1 MFSVYA
7 QNPNFDDLLSAL
19 HLGEMPEGVL
29 GPGQV
34 RVQLKAASLNW
45 HDLWTL
51 RGVGM
56 RPLKFRIIMGC
67 DGSVRVDTCLRSY
80 RSTELGNSS
89 VTVRPGMCLT
99 T

>member
-7 QNPNFDDLLSAL
+7 QNPNFDDPLSAL
-19 HLGEMPEGVL
+19 HLGEMPEGVV

-45 HDLWTL
+45 HDLRTL

-56 RPLKFRIIMGC
+56 RPLKFPSAAKAGKILLSQCAVACVLLYERRHSHERG
-67 DGSVRVDTCLRSY
+67 
-80 RSTELGNSS
+80 
-89 VTVRPGMCLT
+89 
-99 T
+99 